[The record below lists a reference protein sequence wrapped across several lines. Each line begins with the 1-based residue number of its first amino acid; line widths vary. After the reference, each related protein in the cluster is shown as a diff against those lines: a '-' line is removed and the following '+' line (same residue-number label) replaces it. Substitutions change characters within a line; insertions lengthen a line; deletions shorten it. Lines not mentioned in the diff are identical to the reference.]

1 METWWRRA
9 EVAEARGDGS
19 RHRRDGCGRWRRWP
33 PPRIVV
39 GQWEVRQR
47 LGGAA
52 GSAQREV
59 RPEWQSSRRRWLAVG
74 RRGSDWAAWSRLV
87 KKNTIETKEELK
99 EGMAERK
106 EELKETK
113 AELADT
119 KRVAYVAILKEQ
131 VKELAQAKLAELR
144 WKKEEENKAIEMSQ
158 TQAVGNDDGG
168 QKEVYDEEEVN
179 NTNDDSPN

>member
-1 METWWRRA
+1 MA
-9 EVAEARGDGS
+9 EVAAPEDSG
-19 RHRRDGCGRWRRWP
+19 WP
-33 PPRIVV
+33 V
-39 GQWEVRQR
+39 
-47 LGGAA
+47 GGAA
-52 GSAQREV
+52 AT
-59 RPEWQSSRRRWLAVG
+59 RRRG
-74 RRGSDWAAWSRLV
+74 RLCAARGEARVAEL
-87 KKNTIETKEELK
+87 TATMAGQELK

-131 VKELAQAKLAELR
+131 DAKRRAMEAERTKAKEAKDKEYAKNRIKLSWMSASALKLAGEAILSIFFELAQAKLAELR

>member
-1 METWWRRA
+1 
-9 EVAEARGDGS
+9 
-19 RHRRDGCGRWRRWP
+19 
-33 PPRIVV
+33 
-39 GQWEVRQR
+39 
-47 LGGAA
+47 
-52 GSAQREV
+52 
-59 RPEWQSSRRRWLAVG
+59 
-74 RRGSDWAAWSRLV
+74 
-87 KKNTIETKEELK
+87 
-99 EGMAERK
+99 MAERK